1 MDDATGELDG
11 TVALVTGASSG
22 IGAATARTLAAA
34 GASVGLAAR
43 RADRLETLATAIEDD
58 GGTALAIPT
67 DVTDGVAVE
76 EMVARTAE
84 AFDGL
89 DALVNNAG
97 VMLPAPVERAD
108 PDDWRRMVE
117 VNLLG
122 TMTVTRAA
130 LPALR
135 AGDGGHV
142 VALSSDA
149 IQNPSARFGAYA
161 ATKAGVVAFA
171 DSLRAEV
178 ADDGVRVTVV
188 EPGVTD
194 TELPE
199 QVTDEGTKADVETL
213 VASMRALDG
222 EDVAAA
228 VRYALTRPAH
238 VSVDRLTVRPT
249 DAG

>member
-1 MDDATGELDG
+1 VDDTIGDLDG
-11 TVALVTGASSG
+11 TVAFVTGASSG
-22 IGAATARTLAAA
+22 IGAATARTIAAA
-34 GASVGLAAR
+34 GASVALAAR
-43 RADRLETLATAIEDD
+43 RADRLDVLTAEIEND
-58 GGTALAIPT
+58 GGTALSVPM
-67 DVTDGVAVE
+67 DVTE
-76 EMVARTAE
+76 EGDIEEAIERTTE
-84 AFDGL
+84 AFGGL
-89 DALVNNAG
+89 DVLVNNAG

-149 IQNPSARFGAYA
+149 IQNPSTRFGAYA

-199 QVTDEGTKADVETL
+199 QVTDEETKADVETL

-228 VRYALTRPAH
+228 VRHALTRPAH

>member
-171 DSLRAEV
+171 DSLRTEV